1 MASVIDLAPTPRA
14 SPTPSYRKIRAASRG
29 LEVMFTALLV
39 FFVALMLV
47 SLWILLFYQGNVV
60 SIGPRGGMISFDGH
74 PPPDFIPF
82 REWRLDQKLAYVPVV
97 IVRALPSLVLF
108 WCLRA
113 LFRLYGQGQVFGRR
127 NAALIKT
134 MGVCLIADAIA
145 PFACHVVLNA
155 TGYEIDK
162 MWMHTR
168 ALQEVVLGA
177 VVFVIAMVMQ
187 AGREIEEDRE
197 GFV

>member
-1 MASVIDLAPTPRA
+1 MADVLDLAPPPRA
-14 SPTPSYRKIRAASRG
+14 ELTPSYRKIRAASRG
-29 LEVMFTALLV
+29 FEMLFTALLI

-47 SLWILLFYQGNVV
+47 SLWILLFYQGTHIA
-60 SIGPRGGMISFDGH
+60 IGPRGGLISFDGRL
-74 PPPDFIPF
+74 PPDFLPF
-82 REWRLDQKLAYVPVV
+82 RDWRLDQKLAYVPVV
-97 IVRALPSLVLF
+97 IVRALPSLALF

-113 LFRLYGQGQVFGRR
+113 LFRLYGQGQVFAAR
-127 NAALIKT
+127 NAALIKA
-134 MGVCLIADAIA
+134 MGVCLIADAAA
-145 PFACHVVLNA
+145 PFACHLVLSA

-162 MWMHTR
+162 MWAHQR
-168 ALQEVVLGA
+168 AVQELVLGA

>member
-1 MASVIDLAPTPRA
+1 MASVVDLAPPRPA
-14 SPTPSYRKIRAASRG
+14 ATASYRKIRAASRG
-29 LEVMFTALLV
+29 FEILFTVLLV
-39 FFVALMLV
+39 FFIALMLA
-47 SLWILLFYQGNVV
+47 SLWILLFYQGSVI

-82 REWRLDQKLAYVPVV
+82 REWRLDQKLAYVPDV
-97 IVRALPSLVLF
+97 IVRAAPSLVLF

-113 LFRLYGQGQVFGRR
+113 LFRLYGQGQVFAAR
-127 NAALIKT
+127 NAALIKV
-134 MGVCLIADAIA
+134 MGVCLIADAVA
-145 PFACHVVLNA
+145 PFACHLVLSA

-162 MWMHTR
+162 MWAHTR
-168 ALQEVVLGA
+168 AVQELVLGA
-177 VVFVIAMVMQ
+177 VVFVIALVMQ